1 MAQKRN
7 LARVKDA
14 NVSPFLGI
22 GEGKVAAANAA
33 ADVAREQAATASK
46 MADALIAE
54 ATQFNAAK
62 AAADAA
68 AANTTAATTTSKY
81 TVYIVV
87 GVVLVLMVGLYFIVK
102 RVKK

>member
-1 MAQKRN
+1 MAKKQI
-7 LARVKDA
+7 LARVKDS

-22 GEGKVAAANAA
+22 LEGKITTAQAA
-33 ADVAREQAATASK
+33 ADVAREQSATNAK
-46 MADALIAE
+46 MADALIAQ

-62 AAADAA
+62 AASEQAA
-68 AANTTAATTTSKY
+68 AETAATSTSGKY

-87 GVVLVLMVGLYFIVK
+87 GIVLVLMVGLYFIVK